1 MPGFN
6 RTGLN
11 GQGSMTGKR
20 MGACASNDYPE
31 NGMRFS
37 AGRGFGR
44 GFHGGFAGRRGM
56 GMGQGFR
63 NRNFE
68 NIPVVSDKTVIEN
81 EINSLKDQ
89 LSFLED
95 KLSNTKEV

>member
-6 RTGLN
+6 GTGPG
-11 GQGSMTGKR
+11 GQGSMTGRR

-31 NGMRFS
+31 NGMRFN

-44 GFHGGFAGRRGM
+44 GHQGGFAGRRGM

-68 NIPVVSDKTVIEN
+68 NISEVSEKTIIEN

-95 KLSNTKEV
+95 KLSKSKEV